1 MATFLS
7 TQNDKVYDCIFCNY
21 STVTKGNYLRH
32 IRTPKH
38 KLAIKKDRN
47 DKKDKN
53 NMCKICNK
61 VYKDRS
67 GLWRHSQSCNAFVE
81 HNSVLTKTNEIEP
94 NPAVINTI
102 MEVVNQNNEFK
113 ELIIEQ
119 TKQNNELTKQNNEL
133 TKQIIEL
140 SSKPITT
147 NNNSFNLQLFLNETC
162 KDALNINDFVKNLQ
176 ITEKDVDET
185 YKIGYV
191 DGITKIFI
199 TALEKLE
206 INQRPVHCSDTKRE
220 SVYIRHD
227 NKWEKEN
234 YLNIKLIYAIG
245 HIVKLLRNTDIQRN
259 ELLEKQGIRTNLFPE
274 PRIDVS
280 EVTKPIGMEYTTPK
294 ESGKTYVRIAR
305 NIMRETNIPK

>member
-1 MATFLS
+1 MEHNFPNSIVANKYCCQVCDYGTSHKSNYEKHLNSKKHDGIINGSKSSKQRIKHICNICSKKYS
-7 TQNDKVYDCIFCNY
+7 TQ
-21 STVTKGNYLRH
+21 
-32 IRTPKH
+32 
-38 KLAIKKDRN
+38 
-47 DKKDKN
+47 
-53 NMCKICNK
+53 
-61 VYKDRS
+61 S
-67 GLWRHSQSCNAFVE
+67 GLWKHKQKCI
-81 HNSVLTKTNEIEP
+81 EIV
-94 NPAVINTI
+94 ADI
-102 MEVVNQNNEFK
+102 VNIKKHITPTTEMFYELLKQNNEFK
-113 ELIIEQ
+113 DLIVEQ
-119 TKQNNELTKQNNEL
+119 N
-133 TKQIIEL
+133 KQIIEL
-140 SSKPITT
+140 SSKPTTT
-147 NNNSFNLQLFLNETC
+147 NNNRKFNLNSFLNETC

-185 YKIGYV
+185 NKIGYV
-191 DGITKIFI
+191 NGITKIFI
-199 TALEKLE
+199 NALEKLE

-245 HIVKLLRNTDIQRN
+245 HIVKLLRNADTQRN

-294 ESGKTYVRIAR
+294 ESSKNYDRISR

>member
-1 MATFLS
+1 M
-7 TQNDKVYDCIFCNY
+7 NDIKKNFVCDICDFKCSKQSANI
-21 STVTKGNYLRH
+21 RH
-32 IRTPKH
+32 NHTAKH
-38 KLAIKKDRN
+38 KRLMENIQKTQKDPKKTDIVKLCTC
-47 DKKDKN
+47 DCGKEYKHISSL
-53 NMCKICNK
+53 CKHKRKC
-61 VYKDRS
+61 YKSIITDD
-67 GLWRHSQSCNAFVE
+67 NINE
-81 HNSVLTKTNEIEP
+81 TNKTNKTNKTDNFTPSMFMEMMKQ
-94 NPAVINTI
+94 IN
-102 MEVVNQNNEFK
+102 EENQ
-113 ELIIEQ
+113 ELR
-119 TKQNNELTKQNNEL
+119 
-133 TKQIIEL
+133 KQIIEL
-140 SSKPITT
+140 SSKPTTT
-147 NNNSFNLQLFLNETC
+147 NNNRKFNLNSFLNETC

-185 YKIGYV
+185 NKIGYV
-191 DGITKIFI
+191 NGITKIFI

-234 YLNIKLIYAIG
+234 YLNIKLTYAIG
-245 HIVKLLRNTDIQRN
+245 HIVKLLRNTYIQRN

-294 ESGKTYVRIAR
+294 ESCKNYERIAR